1 MGVIFK
7 ILKLYLLF
15 DFKHNSKSNLLNK
28 NLNLKLIIRITDYQ
42 ILIK

>member
-28 NLNLKLIIRITDYQ
+28 NLNLKFKFKIDHTYN
-42 ILIK
+42 